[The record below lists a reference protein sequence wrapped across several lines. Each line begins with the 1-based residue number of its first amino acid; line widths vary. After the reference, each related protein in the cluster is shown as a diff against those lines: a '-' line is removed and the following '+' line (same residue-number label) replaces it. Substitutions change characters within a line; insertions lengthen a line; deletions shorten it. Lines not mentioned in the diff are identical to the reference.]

1 MTTYNEISTLMATSK
16 VVGSNTFARTEGMP
30 LDSSSV
36 FKTYDD
42 LSTYAK
48 TSGKAYEG
56 QLVSVGDTTSGSS
69 EISVYVLDSK
79 AKDGVRIVG
88 VPSNLDTH
96 LESIDDS
103 IQKLDQNLWSSLS
116 SIADYDAP
124 SAMSFSE
131 AISAMFWL
139 AKALKTSR
147 SS

>member
-42 LSTYAK
+42 LSAYAK

-56 QLVSVGDTTSGSS
+56 QLVSVGDTTSGSA

-103 IQKLDQNLWSSLS
+103 I
-116 SIADYDAP
+116 
-124 SAMSFSE
+124 
-131 AISAMFWL
+131 
-139 AKALKTSR
+139 
-147 SS
+147 